1 MVSLPIQTVS
11 LIIHEIGVNTI
22 VASVIREVQ
31 TNVALTAI
39 ESSHGT
45 MLMGWRHHV
54 VALLLLLVIVET
66 NGLSFTIHPILTQ
79 EHCLDTIAFRRW
91 SMRCDRRMRFAEQQ
105 SSNTSLG
112 DVPAGDDAEQKMDEL
127 QIIRT
132 GLDGKIPK
140 DAGKYEAFGGT
151 TVQFAAIL
159 GSDEAKKDDDFLTK
173 IVGVIEA
180 EPLLATK
187 GRTFTLPNR
196 LHIANLRTH
205 QRYRR
210 RGIGK
215 ALMEAVLQ
223 HAMSEDCQIGE
234 DNVEA
239 VTLKVEQDQNA
250 AAASLYEQEGFV
262 FDHKVYSGFM
272 IKSLQ

>member
-22 VASVIREVQ
+22 VASVSREVQ

-39 ESSHGT
+39 ESSQGT
-45 MLMGWRHHV
+45 MLMGWRYHA
-54 VALLLLLVIVET
+54 VALLLLLAIVKT
-66 NGLSFTIHPILTQ
+66 NGLSFTIYPILTQ

-91 SMRCDRRMRFAEQQ
+91 GMRCDRRLRFAEQQ
-105 SSNTSLG
+105 SG
-112 DVPAGDDAEQKMDEL
+112 KDALQEMDEL
-127 QIIRT
+127 QMIRT
-132 GLDGKIPK
+132 ELDGTIPK

-151 TVQFAAIL
+151 TLQFAAMID
-159 GSDEAKKDDDFLTK
+159 SSEAKKDNDFLAQ

-180 EPLLATK
+180 EPLEATK
-187 GRTFTLPNR
+187 GRTFALPNR
-196 LHIANLRTH
+196 LHIANLRAH
-205 QRYRR
+205 HKYRR
-210 RGIGK
+210 QGIGK
-215 ALMEAVLQ
+215 ALVEAVVQ
-223 HAMSEDCQIGE
+223 HATSEDCQIGE
-234 DNVEA
+234 GNIEA